1 MASSDSLQN
10 HRLESI
16 MESET
21 TERARRD
28 AQSGALPK
36 TTAAPNYNAKM
47 LANATII
54 ALTLMGL
61 FWIGIGLL
69 QFLVGLYSF
78 TGETRPDLGYF
89 FFAFWNIAVSAI
101 NVLQI
106 RHISRREKVAV
117 KNLGILA
124 VLGTLW
130 GIFWL
135 GSGGWVQW
143 IAILLYVALGILVFM
158 NRDYYTELTPREKER
173 LARKSKQGDAVPGK

>member
-1 MASSDSLQN
+1 MKTK
-10 HRLESI
+10 
-16 MESET
+16 T

-28 AQSGALPK
+28 AGADTLLN
-36 TTAAPNYNAKM
+36 APATPNPHAGM

-54 ALTLMGL
+54 VLTLMGL

-89 FFAFWNIAVSAI
+89 FFGFWNIAVSAI

-135 GSGGWVQW
+135 GTGGWVQA
-143 IAILLYVALGILVFM
+143 IAILLYVALGVLVFL
-158 NRDYYTELTPREKER
+158 NRAYYTELTAKEQER
-173 LARKSKQGDAVPGK
+173 LARQSQQGDTASGK